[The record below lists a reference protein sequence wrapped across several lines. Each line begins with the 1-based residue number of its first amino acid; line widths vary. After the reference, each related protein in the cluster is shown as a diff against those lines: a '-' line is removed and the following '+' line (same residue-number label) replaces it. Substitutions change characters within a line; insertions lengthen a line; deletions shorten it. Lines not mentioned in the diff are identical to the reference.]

1 MRDASKTGSSK
12 TGSSKTGPSTTARG
26 PLWTALAC
34 AAVVFGMTGLAFASV
49 PLYAMF
55 CKATGYDGTPRVG
68 LAPAASDGTAAVAP
82 MRVHFD
88 TNVAKTLSWRFRPE
102 ARNVETVPGR
112 TSTVFFSVTNTGTAP
127 STGIAVFNV
136 QPELMGGYF
145 VKVECFCF
153 QEHTL
158 QPGETQEF
166 PLVFYVDPKVRED
179 ADIADLREMTLS
191 YTYYPSRN
199 GAPVEA
205 SAKVSD
211 RAGDK
216 PSDKPGGTTF

>member
-1 MRDASKTGSSK
+1 MRET
-12 TGSSKTGPSTTARG
+12 STTPPPAKAVRPARG

-34 AAVVFGMTGLAFASV
+34 ACVVFGMTGLAFASV

-55 CKATGYDGTPRVG
+55 CKATGFDGTPRVG
-68 LAPAASDGTAAVAP
+68 LAPAPSDGAAAVVP
-82 MRVHFD
+82 MRVRFD

-112 TSTVFFSVTNTGTAP
+112 TSTVFFTVTNTGTAP

-158 QPGETQEF
+158 QPGESQEF

-191 YTYYPSRN
+191 YTYYPSKN

-205 SAKVSD
+205 SVKAETKSD
-211 RAGDK
+211 GR
-216 PSDKPGGTTF
+216 PGATTF